1 MHKYVENIRRE
12 VKNQGY
18 KPTSEQIRQAIYSV
32 CPKGK
37 NILENKSV
45 IVEKVI
51 QMHTDGNILDTSN
64 SNQSST
70 ARSDVKALVVRNKTW
85 APPDIDEKER
95 ISDYH
100 WQNIDTLLQSNTE
113 GNISKSASN
122 TTAREE
128 KTHEITHTSP
138 VAVKDEVNQ
147 QANSALTH
155 FDILSNFNPSNLD
168 VRSLPSVKL
177 QDRALLP
184 DLCGVYFAFNTEIQ
198 YIGKTYNLRK
208 RWISHH
214 RYCQLERLDGISI
227 SYLTVPSIVLSY
239 IEDVAIA
246 YFKPLLNNTE
256 IDKLEETKFEV
267 NQSLLELVNPFY
279 ISQIRNNYQNF
290 RGNDVEF
297 IQWLLTSIA
306 VGAISI
312 C

>member
-1 MHKYVENIRRE
+1 MRNHVENVRKE
-12 VKNQGY
+12 VKKLGY

-37 NILENKSV
+37 NILENKSL

-51 QMHTDGNILDTSN
+51 QMHTDGNISDTSN
-64 SNQSST
+64 LDQNFT
-70 ARSDVKALVVRNKTW
+70 ARSDVNALVVRNKNW

-100 WQNIDTLLQSNTE
+100 WENIDKFLEEDTNGDT
-113 GNISKSASN
+113 SKNVSYTS
-122 TTAREE
+122 AREE
-128 KTHEITHTSP
+128 KSRITHTSP
-138 VAVKDEVNQ
+138 PEVKEEVKQ
-147 QANSALTH
+147 VNSALTH

-168 VRSLPSVKL
+168 IRSLPSVRLKE
-177 QDRALLP
+177 RALLP
-184 DLCGVYFAFNTEIQ
+184 DACGVYFAFNTEIQ

-214 RYCQLERLDGISI
+214 RYCQLERLDDVFI

-279 ISQIRNNYQNF
+279 ISEIRSNYQNF

>member
-1 MHKYVENIRRE
+1 MRNHIENIRKE
-12 VKNQGY
+12 VKKLGY
-18 KPTSEQIRQAIYSV
+18 TPTSAQIRQAIYSV

-45 IVEKVI
+45 IVDKVI
-51 QMHTDGNILDTSN
+51 QMHADGNNTDISN
-64 SNQSST
+64 SNQSFT
-70 ARSDVKALVVRNKTW
+70 ARSDVKALVVRKTW

-100 WQNIDTLLQSNTE
+100 WQNIDMFLQEDTEDTVSKNANNT
-113 GNISKSASN
+113 S
-122 TTAREE
+122 ARE
-128 KTHEITHTSP
+128 EITHTSP
-138 VAVKDEVNQ
+138 SVVLDEVNQ
-147 QANSALTH
+147 QVNSGLTH

-168 VRSLPSVKL
+168 IRSLPSVKL
-177 QDRALLP
+177 QERALLP
-184 DLCGVYFAFNTEIQ
+184 EESGVYFAFNTEIQ

-214 RYCQLERLDGISI
+214 RYCQLERLDDVSI

-256 IDKLEETKFEV
+256 IDKLEETKYEV
-267 NQSLLELVNPFY
+267 NQSFQEFINPFY
-279 ISQIRNNYQNF
+279 ISQIRSNYQNF
-290 RGNDVEF
+290 QGNDAEF